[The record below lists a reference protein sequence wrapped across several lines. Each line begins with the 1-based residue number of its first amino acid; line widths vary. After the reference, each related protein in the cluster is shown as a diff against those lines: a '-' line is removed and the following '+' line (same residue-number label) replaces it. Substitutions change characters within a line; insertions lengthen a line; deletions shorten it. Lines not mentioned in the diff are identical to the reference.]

1 MLRFL
6 RFQTGYIWGMSDKIL
21 VMILILLLGISGA
34 EAQKATGPDA
44 SWARSY
50 VGVNA
55 GFGWGNSS
63 QQSTPVVLD
72 DEEVLDDEQP
82 VLQEADGSYKV
93 NGGLIGV
100 TAGYNWQFSNL
111 LVGLEGDLG
120 WAGIKGSSS
129 VCGGTHECGTK
140 LNAFGTVRGRVGS
153 VMGKTMIY
161 ATGGLAVG
169 YIKAWDV
176 SGPASGTNYKAGW
189 TVGGGVEQRIS
200 GPWSAKLE
208 YLYTDFGGADY
219 FTLAN
224 HTPEH
229 VRLTTQTV
237 RLGLNCSNCPG
248 CFPAP

>member
-1 MLRFL
+1 ML
-6 RFQTGYIWGMSDKIL
+6 DKII
-21 VMILILLLGISGA
+21 VMIPIFLLGISGA
-34 EAQKATGPDA
+34 DAQTVTGPDA

-63 QQSTPVVLD
+63 QQSTVIGGGLAPVELAPVEL
-72 DEEVLDDEQP
+72 EP
-82 VLQEADGSYKV
+82 VLQDADGSYKV

-100 TAGYNWQFSNL
+100 TAGYNWQFSNW

-120 WAGIKGSSS
+120 SAGINGSSS

-140 LNAFGTVRGRVGS
+140 LDAFGTVRGRVGS

-169 YIKAWDV
+169 DIEARDV
-176 SGPASGTNYKAGW
+176 SGPASGTKYKAGW
-189 TVGGGVEQRIS
+189 IVGGGVEQRIS

-208 YLYTDFGGADY
+208 YLYADFGGADY

-229 VRLTTQTV
+229 VKLTMQTV
-237 RLGLNCSNCPG
+237 RFGLNYSLR
-248 CFPAP
+248 

>member
-1 MLRFL
+1 ML
-6 RFQTGYIWGMSDKIL
+6 DKII
-21 VMILILLLGISGA
+21 VMIPIFLLGISGA
-34 EAQKATGPDA
+34 DAQTVTGPDA

-63 QQSTPVVLD
+63 QQSTVIGGGPAPVELA
-72 DEEVLDDEQP
+72 P
-82 VLQEADGSYKV
+82 VELEPVPQDADGSYKV

-100 TAGYNWQFSNL
+100 TAGYNWQFSNW

-120 WAGIKGSSS
+120 WAGIEGSSS

-140 LNAFGTVRGRVGS
+140 LDAFGTLRGRVGS
-153 VMGKTMIY
+153 VMGKAMIY

-169 YIKAWDV
+169 DIKAWDV
-176 SGPASGTNYKAGW
+176 SGPASGTKYKVGW
-189 TVGGGVEQRIS
+189 TVGGGVEQQIS

-208 YLYTDFGGADY
+208 YLYEDFGSADY

-237 RLGLNCSNCPG
+237 RLGLNYSLSK
-248 CFPAP
+248 

>member
-1 MLRFL
+1 MGML
-6 RFQTGYIWGMSDKIL
+6 DKIF
-21 VMILILLLGISGA
+21 VIIPILLLGISGA
-34 EAQKATGPDA
+34 EAQKVTGPDA

-63 QQSTPVVLD
+63 QQSTVIGGGPAPDELGPAPDELGPVPQD
-72 DEEVLDDEQP
+72 
-82 VLQEADGSYKV
+82 ADGSYKA

-100 TAGYNWQFSNL
+100 TAGYNWQFSNW

-120 WAGIKGSSS
+120 SAGIKGSSS

-140 LNAFGTVRGRVGS
+140 LDAFGTVRARVGS

-169 YIKAWDV
+169 DIKAWDV
-176 SGPASGTNYKAGW
+176 SGPASGTKYKAGW
-189 TVGGGVEQRIS
+189 IVGGGVEQRIS

-208 YLYTDFGGADY
+208 YLYADFGGADY

-229 VRLTTQTV
+229 VKLTMQTV
-237 RLGLNCSNCPG
+237 RFGLNYSLR
-248 CFPAP
+248 

>member
-1 MLRFL
+1 MCKIQCSL
-6 RFQTGYIWGMSDKIL
+6 DKIF
-21 VMILILLLGISGA
+21 VIIPILLLGISGA
-34 EAQKATGPDA
+34 EAQKVTGPDA

-63 QQSTPVVLD
+63 QQSTVIGGGPAPVELGPAPVELG
-72 DEEVLDDEQP
+72 P
-82 VLQEADGSYKV
+82 VLQDADGSYKA

-100 TAGYNWQFSNL
+100 TAGYNWQFSNW

-120 WAGIKGSSS
+120 SAGIKGSSS

-140 LNAFGTVRGRVGS
+140 LDAFGTVRARVGS

-161 ATGGLAVG
+161 ATGGLVVG
-169 YIKAWDV
+169 DIKAWDV
-176 SGPASGTNYKAGW
+176 SGPASGTKYKAGW
-189 TVGGGVEQRIS
+189 IVGGGVEQRIS

-208 YLYTDFGGADY
+208 YLYADFGGADY
-219 FTLAN
+219 FTLAH

-229 VRLTTQTV
+229 VRLTMQTV
-237 RLGLNCSNCPG
+237 RLGLNYS
-248 CFPAP
+248 FR

>member
-1 MLRFL
+1 ML
-6 RFQTGYIWGMSDKIL
+6 DKIF
-21 VMILILLLGISGA
+21 VMIPILLLGISAA
-34 EAQKATGPDA
+34 EAQNVTGPDA
-44 SWARSY
+44 SWARGY

-63 QQSTPVVLD
+63 QQSTVIGGGPAPDELGPAPVELG
-72 DEEVLDDEQP
+72 P
-82 VLQEADGSYKV
+82 VLEDADGSYKV

-100 TAGYNWQFSNL
+100 TAGYNWHFSNW

-140 LNAFGTVRGRVGS
+140 LDAFGTVRGRVGS

-169 YIKAWDV
+169 DIKARDV
-176 SGPASGTNYKAGW
+176 SGPASGTKYKAGW
-189 TVGGGVEQRIS
+189 IVGGGVEQRIS

-208 YLYTDFGGADY
+208 YLYADFGGADY

-229 VRLTTQTV
+229 VRLTMQTV
-237 RLGLNCSNCPG
+237 RLGLNYS
-248 CFPAP
+248 FR

>member
-1 MLRFL
+1 MCKIHCSL
-6 RFQTGYIWGMSDKIL
+6 DKIF
-21 VMILILLLGISGA
+21 VIIPILLLGISGA
-34 EAQKATGPDA
+34 EAQKVTGPDA

-63 QQSTPVVLD
+63 QQSTVIGGGPAPDELGPVPQD
-72 DEEVLDDEQP
+72 
-82 VLQEADGSYKV
+82 ADGSYKV

-100 TAGYNWQFSNL
+100 TAGYNWQFSNW

-120 WAGIKGSSS
+120 SAGIKGSSS

-140 LNAFGTVRGRVGS
+140 LDAFGTVRARVGS

-169 YIKAWDV
+169 DIKAWDV
-176 SGPASGTNYKAGW
+176 SGPASGTKYKAGW
-189 TVGGGVEQRIS
+189 IVGGGVEQRIS

-208 YLYTDFGGADY
+208 YLYADFGGADY

-237 RLGLNCSNCPG
+237 RLGLNYSLSK
-248 CFPAP
+248 